1 VLSGGVA
8 VKARCDKPCKL
19 GLQLVL
25 DKATA
30 RKLKLGRQAVVV
42 GKLTSAVGTSP
53 SNLKIKLTAKA
64 RKAFKR
70 AKLIKLTLKVA
81 ATSVSGTPATPVTV
95 KITLKR

>member
-1 VLSGGVA
+1 V
-8 VKARCDKPCKL
+8 
-19 GLQLVL
+19 

-30 RKLKLGRQAVVV
+30 RKLKLGKQAVVV
-42 GKLTSAVGTSP
+42 GKLGAALGATQATST
-53 SNLKIKLTAKA
+53 LKLKLTAKA

-81 ATSVSGTPATPVTV
+81 VTGAGTTGAPITL